1 MKVKQL
7 SIFLENKSGSLQKVL
22 GIIKKADVQLI
33 ATTIADTTDY
43 GIFRI
48 ICEAPDRAYEALK
61 EDGVTASLTDVFSIS
76 LDDIPGKA
84 ADVISYL
91 TDGGVNIS
99 YLYSF
104 LLDGKGVLIFKTDNT
119 AKAEELIAAL

>member
-48 ICEAPDRAYEALK
+48 ICDAPDRAYEALK
-61 EDGVTASLTDVFSIS
+61 ESGVTASLTDVFSIS

-91 TDGGVNIS
+91 TEGGVNIS

>member
-7 SIFLENKSGSLQKVL
+7 SIFLENKSGSLKKVL
-22 GIIKKADVQLI
+22 GLIKKADVQLI

-48 ICEAPDRAYEALK
+48 ICDAPERAYDALK
-61 EDGVTASLTDVFSIS
+61 EGGVTASLTDVFSVS

-91 TDGGVNIS
+91 TEGGVNIS

-104 LLDGKGVLIFKTDNT
+104 LLEGKGVLIFKTDNT
-119 AKAEELIAAL
+119 QKAEELLAAL